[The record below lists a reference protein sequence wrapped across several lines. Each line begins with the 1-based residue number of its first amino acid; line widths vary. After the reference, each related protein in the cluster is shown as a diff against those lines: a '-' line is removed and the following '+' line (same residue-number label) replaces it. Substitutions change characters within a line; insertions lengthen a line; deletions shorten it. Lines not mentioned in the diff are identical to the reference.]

1 MEINAMLKKTTVAIA
16 LASLFCV
23 NAATA
28 VSLKEGDNGD
38 YIRLFGEVGVGGH
51 FGTNSD
57 YNHDEFYDAKG
68 FVDDSF
74 ATLGV
79 KGQNKNYIYRLELDY
94 QRRNWLGGDGEFEL
108 AIDKMYVGYVFN
120 DIHWIELGLTDTAFD
135 EYDHF
140 GDFTFNK
147 SVETGEAGD
156 QENTLKYE
164 AKFEHLI
171 YGVSYSYD
179 GKHKSGAAQGDI
191 VNAYVGWMSDFVSIV
206 AGIEARGG
214 SEGISK
220 YGEQQLA
227 GLGIRVKVIPQFS
240 LGFNG
245 FIEDEDL
252 STRKSGDVHLGYETF
267 RNYGA
272 TLSAKYDFNESWE
285 FIASANHEQ
294 YEGWD
299 VESPN
304 YDYTELPAEYGK
316 DRQWASLG
324 FNYRPARDIVL
335 SVEGRVGE
343 APEAAY
349 AYARMYF

>member
-1 MEINAMLKKTTVAIA
+1 MFRRTTVAIA

-23 NAATA
+23 NAASA
-28 VSLKEGDNGD
+28 VTLQEGDNGD

-57 YNHDEFYDAKG
+57 YNHDEFYDTKG
-68 FVDDSF
+68 YVDDSF

-79 KGQNKNYIYRLELDY
+79 AGQNKNFIYRLELDY

-108 AIDKMYVGYVFN
+108 AIDKMFVGYIFDDN
-120 DIHWIELGLTDTAFD
+120 HWIELGLTDTAFD

-156 QENTLKYE
+156 QENTVKYE
-164 AKFEHLI
+164 AKFENLV
-171 YGVSYSYD
+171 YGVSYSYE
-179 GKHKSGAAQGDI
+179 GKHKNGALQGDI
-191 VNAYVGWMSDFVSIV
+191 VNGYVGWMSDFVSV
-206 AGIEARGG
+206 VVGVEGRGG

-220 YGEQQLA
+220 YGEQMLV
-227 GLGIRVKVIPQFS
+227 GLGIRAQITSDFA
-240 LGFNG
+240 LGFNT
-245 FIEDEDL
+245 FLEDEDL
-252 STRKSGDVHLGYETF
+252 ATRKSGDTYLGYETF
-267 RNYGA
+267 RNYGM
-272 TLSAKYDFNESWE
+272 TLSGKYDLNESWE
-285 FIASANHEQ
+285 IIASANHEQ

-299 VESPN
+299 VEGPN
-304 YDYTELPAEYGK
+304 YDYSELPAEFGK

-324 FNYRPARDIVL
+324 FNYRPARDIVV
-335 SVEGRVGE
+335 SVEARVGE

-349 AYARMYF
+349 AYVRMYF